1 MQLYL
6 AMTSTLTTLALAAL
20 VTIAVLPNT
29 TTRATWQYTIAA
41 PSDLLFESEM
51 SALGNNGWELVTC
64 RRAVGSD
71 EDRKAA
77 YECIFKRLR

>member
-6 AMTSTLTTLALAAL
+6 AITSTMTTLALAAL
-20 VTIAVLPNT
+20 VTVALVPNT
-29 TTRATWQYTIAA
+29 TQRPKWDYKIAA
-41 PSDLLFESEM
+41 PSDLLFETEM
-51 SALGNNGWELVTC
+51 SALGSDGWEVVTC

-71 EDRKAA
+71 EGRTAA